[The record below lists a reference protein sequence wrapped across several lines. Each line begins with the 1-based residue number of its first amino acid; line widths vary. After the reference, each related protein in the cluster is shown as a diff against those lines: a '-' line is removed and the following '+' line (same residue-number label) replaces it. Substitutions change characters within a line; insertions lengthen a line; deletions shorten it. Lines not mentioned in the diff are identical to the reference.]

1 MGARR
6 ISLKPSL
13 LVGASVSRSG
23 GARYERH
30 PLDERIDDDGS
41 LTASW
46 QTTKHVTNVD
56 ELKRA
61 EAVVGELRHMLRT
74 VCYPTAFGLV
84 CSKDREK
91 ALDAVTEQI
100 KAKVDEVNTE
110 LKTCRIAATV
120 VKGEIKSNDKE
131 AADAIVGE
139 ISGFLK
145 ELEAAIQT
153 CDAKKIRQ
161 TVAAIRGVDT
171 LLPDIQ
177 SKVLNDAVKAARKA
191 ATLIVREV
199 EKKGKT
205 IEAVRAELDLAPVDM
220 ARAYFLEPAA
230 DTVPAEVEPLAE
242 VAPDALAAI
251 EV

>member
-1 MGARR
+1 MGATR

-30 PLDERIDDDGS
+30 PLDERIDGDGS

-61 EAVVGELRHMLRT
+61 ETLVSELRRMLRT

-84 CSKDREK
+84 CPKDREK

-100 KAKVDEVNTE
+100 KAKADEVNAD

-120 VKGEIKSNDKE
+120 VKGEITSNDKE

-199 EKKGKT
+199 EKKGKA
-205 IEAVRAELDLAPVDM
+205 IEAVRSELDLAAVDM

-230 DTVPAEVEPLAE
+230 DTAPVEVEPPTE